1 MTHSYKNMR
10 VALAF
15 SAVALVVG
23 IAAPNAR
30 ADEWNKK
37 TVLTVN
43 DTIQVQ
49 DAVLQ
54 PGQYVMKLLN
64 SQSDRHVVQIFNSRE
79 NHVIATILAI
89 PKYRLEP
96 TGETQ
101 FSFYETPAG
110 TARAMRAWYYP
121 GDLMGQEFEYPKHP
135 YQLTAAVT
143 PLPAPPAAAVETAPA
158 EAAPSTVPESQPT
171 TTDMDVATPPETAPT
186 PVETPAPV
194 DQTPAPV
201 ATPDQAPAPEPAA
214 PAELPKTASSYPLFG
229 LLGLTLLGFGGL
241 LRLRRQSV
249 R

>member
-1 MTHSYKNMR
+1 MTHLYKNMR

-15 SAVALVVG
+15 SAVALVAG

-37 TVLTVN
+37 TILPVN

-96 TGETQ
+96 TGQTQ
-101 FSFYETPAG
+101 FTFYETPAG
-110 TARAMRAWYYP
+110 TARAMRDWYYP

-135 YQLTAAVT
+135 YQLAMAVT
-143 PLPAPPAAAVETAPA
+143 PTPPVAAPPTAVEETAPA
-158 EAAPSTVPESQPT
+158 ETAPAAVPDNQPT
-171 TTDMDVATPPETAPT
+171 TTEAAPPEP
-186 PVETPAPV
+186 TPAPV
-194 DQTPAPV
+194 EQTPAP
-201 ATPDQAPAPEPAA
+201 AAAPEPAPPPAPEPA
-214 PAELPKTASSYPLFG
+214 PAELPKTASPYPLFG
-229 LLGLTLLGFGGL
+229 VVGLALLGLGGL
-241 LRLRRQSV
+241 LRLRRIPV